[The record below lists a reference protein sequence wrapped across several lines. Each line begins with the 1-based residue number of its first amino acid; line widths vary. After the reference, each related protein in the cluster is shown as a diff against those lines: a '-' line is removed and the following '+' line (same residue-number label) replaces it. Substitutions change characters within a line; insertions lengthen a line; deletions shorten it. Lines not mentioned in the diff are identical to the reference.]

1 MQEVF
6 QLLKLA
12 APSEATVLL
21 MGETGTGKEL
31 VAQAIHL
38 NSPRRQGPLVVV
50 NCAALP
56 ETLLESELFGHEKG
70 AFTGAVSRK
79 DGRFLL
85 AHRGTLFLDEIGELS
100 STIQAKIL
108 RFLQSRE
115 FEPVGS
121 TRVLK
126 ADVRIIA
133 ATNRDLEAMV
143 REGRF
148 RDDLFFRLN
157 VFPILLPSLKERP
170 EDITLLAQHFLEQ
183 YRQKN
188 QRQVKNLAPEVLEA
202 FGRYPWPGN
211 IRELEN
217 VIERGVIICQGD
229 TLTLKDLPAGL
240 QRYGSWFPLDED
252 SEPNLAE
259 LERQLINQT
268 LKKVAGQRQQ
278 AAEILGISLEELN
291 LKIRSYRLEE

>member
-170 EDITLLAQHFLEQ
+170 EDIPLLAQHFLEQ